1 LNNSSPLK
9 SSSQAEEVKIDFEW
23 SESLE
28 FQGEKIEAQDVGFQE
43 LLRDLNFGFY
53 SDQFCFNCARLLKR
67 ILISTSSAR
76 PIVKLDSNVISVPN
90 DQN

>member
-28 FQGEKIEAQDVGFQE
+28 FQGEKIEARGVGFQKR
-43 LLRDLNFGFY
+43 LRDLKVDFF
-53 SDQFCFNCARLLKR
+53 
-67 ILISTSSAR
+67 
-76 PIVKLDSNVISVPN
+76 
-90 DQN
+90 